1 MGKARSGDGRGG
13 KKWRSLRDTSL
24 RFHGRDEMYKG
35 SSAKGDG
42 RSKSICASS
51 FAALSGDDQQSSDN
65 LLLLGAGIAAAQHRK
80 GSWCSGMNWSIR
92 FN

>member
-13 KKWRSLRDTSL
+13 KKRRSLRDTSL

-35 SSAKGDG
+35 PSSTKGDG

-51 FAALSGDDQQSSDN
+51 FSGLSGDEGQQSSDN

-80 GSWCSGMNWSIR
+80 GSWCSGMN
-92 FN
+92 

>member
-13 KKWRSLRDTSL
+13 KKRRSLRDTSL

-35 SSAKGDG
+35 SSSKSDG
-42 RSKSICASS
+42 RSKSVCASS
-51 FAALSGDDQQSSDN
+51 FYGLSGDEDQQSSDN

-80 GSWCSGMNWSIR
+80 GSWCSGMN
-92 FN
+92 